1 MGAVLGALLALA
13 AIVTNR
19 HLFEL
24 IVHSPSPR
32 FFIALLVGVPS
43 FLIAAGATLTGFMF
57 TTIEMNTPLA
67 KQRAISSRDENRDSE
82 K

>member
-24 IVHSPSPR
+24 ITNSPSPR
-32 FFIALLVGVPS
+32 FLIALLMGVCA
-43 FLIAAGATLTGFMF
+43 FLIAAGATLTGLVF
-57 TTIEMNTPLA
+57 TTNEINSPLA
-67 KQRAISSRDENRDSE
+67 KQRAVSPRDERRDSE